1 MGKVVVIQ
9 LGHRLFGT
17 GKHRININAGHRHR
31 QQAHRGQYR
40 IPSAYIIGNDK
51 GLPALPV
58 RQGF

>member
-9 LGHRLFGT
+9 LGHRLLGAAQ
-17 GKHRININAGHRHR
+17 HRINIDPGHRHR
-31 QQAHRGQYR
+31 QQAHGGQHR
-40 IPSAYIIGNDK
+40 IPSAHIIGNDK